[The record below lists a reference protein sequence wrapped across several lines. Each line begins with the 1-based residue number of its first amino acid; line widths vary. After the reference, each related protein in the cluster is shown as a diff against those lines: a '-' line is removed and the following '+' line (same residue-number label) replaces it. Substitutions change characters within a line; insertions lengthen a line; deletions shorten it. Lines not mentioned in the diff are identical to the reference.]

1 MTRLRFTPL
10 GTKVILIVAATCTL
24 LLLVFAYLMVQREE
38 QTQLRNVYVNA
49 SRISETLRLTTYYDM
64 LMDRRDSVYR
74 MMDTVGHLPGILRI
88 RIYNKEG
95 KITYSSEKGEQGR
108 IVNKES
114 EACFKCHQKDTPLT
128 RLDMLQR
135 FRIFQGSADQ
145 RVLGLIQPIYN
156 ERSCYDNPCHAH
168 PQGKALL
175 GVFDIQMSL
184 AEVDATTAQNKQSIL
199 VFTLIFIVIIP
210 AVAGLFIYWFVHRP
224 VHELTKAT
232 ARIAEGDLSFR
243 IQERSHDELG
253 QLAGEFNTMTERL
266 QSARQELQQWAE
278 TLEQRVQDKTQQLQT
293 ATDQI
298 IQAEKMASLGRLSA
312 VVAHEINNPLAG
324 IFTYTKLIRKILDK
338 GHLPEEKVPDVR
350 GYLEIMEKETGRC
363 GRIVKELLA
372 FARGGGPS
380 VENIQPND
388 IVQSVLNLMN
398 YRLGLQQIQVKLELD
413 PQLPFVQAN
422 GDKIQQAVLC
432 LVTNA
437 CEAMPE
443 GGTLTARSR
452 VSPDGKAVELLI
464 GDTGPGIP
472 EETRDKI
479 FEPFMST
486 KTRGDNLGL
495 GLFVTRGNIQ
505 RHGGQITFETE
516 IGKGTEFKISLPLQT
531 PPGEQTS

>member
-1 MTRLRFTPL
+1 
-10 GTKVILIVAATCTL
+10 
-24 LLLVFAYLMVQREE
+24 
-38 QTQLRNVYVNA
+38 
-49 SRISETLRLTTYYDM
+49 
-64 LMDRRDSVYR
+64 
-74 MMDTVGHLPGILRI
+74 
-88 RIYNKEG
+88 
-95 KITYSSEKGEQGR
+95 
-108 IVNKES
+108 
-114 EACFKCHQKDTPLT
+114 
-128 RLDMLQR
+128 
-135 FRIFQGSADQ
+135 
-145 RVLGLIQPIYN
+145 
-156 ERSCYDNPCHAH
+156 
-168 PQGKALL
+168 
-175 GVFDIQMSL
+175 
-184 AEVDATTAQNKQSIL
+184 
-199 VFTLIFIVIIP
+199 
-210 AVAGLFIYWFVHRP
+210 
-224 VHELTKAT
+224 
-232 ARIAEGDLSFR
+232 
-243 IQERSHDELG
+243 
-253 QLAGEFNTMTERL
+253 MTERL
-266 QSARQELQQWAE
+266 QSARQELQQWAG

-293 ATDQI
+293 AQDQI

-338 GHLPEEKVPDVR
+338 GHLPEEKVSDVR

-413 PQLPFVQAN
+413 PQLPTVQAN

-443 GGTLTARSR
+443 GGALTARTR
-452 VSPDGKAVELLI
+452 VSPDGKAVEMLI
-464 GDTGPGIP
+464 ADTGHGIP
-472 EETRDKI
+472 EEARDKI

-495 GLFVTRGNIQ
+495 GLFVSRGNIQ

-516 IGKGTEFKISLPLQT
+516 IGKGTEFKISLPLQI
-531 PPGEQTS
+531 PSGEQS